1 MSGSVIDL
9 RSDTVTR
16 PSPAMREVMARAPVG
31 DDVYDE
37 DPTVIELEARSAE
50 LAGKQAGL
58 FVPSGSMANL
68 IAQMV
73 HADRGSEVIVGES
86 SHCVLYEVGAGAAIA
101 GVQYNV
107 IPGGGL
113 FTADQAAARIK
124 EPTFHTPGTGLLW
137 VENTHNM
144 GGGVI
149 FPQEEIGRLGA
160 LAREHGLPLH
170 MDGARIFNAAV
181 ASGKPLTELAREVD
195 SLSFC
200 LSKGLGAPIG
210 SVMVGSAEFRV
221 KAHRLRKMLG
231 GGMRQVGI
239 IAAAG
244 LYALEHNVERLAEDH
259 RRARHLAEAV
269 GAMPGMRVDLE
280 TVQTNIVMADVTT
293 GRAAEL
299 VERCKP
305 EGLLFHGLSSGRVRF
320 VTHLDLDDEQIER
333 SLAILRQALTA

>member
-1 MSGSVIDL
+1 MSGSLIDL

-16 PSPAMREVMARAPVG
+16 PSAAMREAMARAPVG

-37 DPTVIELEARSAE
+37 DPTVIELEARGAE

-73 HADRGSEVIVGES
+73 HAERGTEVIVGES

-107 IPGGGL
+107 IPGDGL
-113 FTADQAAARIK
+113 FTADQAAARVK

-149 FPQEEIGRLGA
+149 FPQEEIGRIGA

-170 MDGARIFNAAV
+170 MDGARVFNAVV
-181 ASGKPLTELAREVD
+181 ASGKPLAALVREVD

-259 RRARHLAEAV
+259 RRARHLAVAAS
-269 GAMPGMRVDLE
+269 AMPGMRVDLAS
-280 TVQTNIVMADVTT
+280 VQTNIVMADVTT

-299 VERCKP
+299 VERCKA
-305 EGLLFHGLSSGRVRF
+305 EGLLFHSLSSGRVRF

-333 SLAILRQALTA
+333 ALAILRLALQ